1 MSILAAR
8 AAWVPTISAID
19 LGTPRRGKKCTQP
32 RRAGQQLQT
41 VLDLGIPRRS
51 NCCQAFPLLI
61 DLHKRERDVGNQ
73 QQPPPPSPLRDADC
87 DLASLRAIRIE
98 LNSKFLSYLFA
109 PRSYLAGNYDVPTAA
124 PTSSYILASSPH
136 MLHTLQLSLA

>member
-1 MSILAAR
+1 MLPATTGLWKRLTHCSPVVLTTEHTPISLTLSVASRKLPNEPQLPPCADCKHVNPGR

-19 LGTPRRGKKCTQP
+19 LETPRREKKCTQP

-73 QQPPPPSPLRDADC
+73 QQPPPPPLGMPIAT
-87 DLASLRAIRIE
+87 LRACE
-98 LNSKFLSYLFA
+98 
-109 PRSYLAGNYDVPTAA
+109 RSV
-124 PTSSYILASSPH
+124 
-136 MLHTLQLSLA
+136 